1 VVKPLEMRADLIPYS
16 DEYGE
21 YVRKWIDTDETF
33 KFVCRGTDFPPPETI
48 IKTWQRSTVKSYLLI
63 DSGKPVAYGELWRR
77 EEEMA
82 FEIGHILV
90 DQYKR
95 SQGYGTKIVEL
106 LYQRAASRSDIAKV
120 IIKLFHENPIA
131 LGCFM
136 KCGFEIT
143 GTTSYTAG
151 LRMIRF
157 VK

>member
-1 VVKPLEMRADLIPYS
+1 MEIKADLIPYS
-16 DEYGE
+16 SEYE
-21 YVRKWIDTDETF
+21 QYICKWIDTEETF
-33 KFVCRGTDFPPPETI
+33 KFVCRGTDFPPPENI
-48 IKTWQRSTVKSYLLI
+48 IKTWQRPSVKSYLLI

-90 DQYKR
+90 EPYKR
-95 SQGYGTKIVEL
+95 SMGYGTKLIEL

-120 IIKLFHENPIA
+120 IIKLFQENPIA

-136 KCGFEIT
+136 KVGFEIT

>member
-1 VVKPLEMRADLIPYS
+1 MVKPLEIKADLIPYS
-16 DEYGE
+16 EEYGE
-21 YVRKWIDTDETF
+21 YVRKWIETEETF
-33 KFVCRGTDFPPPETI
+33 QFVCRGKDFPPPENI
-48 IKTWQRSTVKSYLLI
+48 ITTWQRSTVKSYLLI

-77 EEEMA
+77 EDEMA
-82 FEIGHILV
+82 YEIGHLLV

-95 SQGYGTKIVEL
+95 GEGYGTKLVEL
-106 LYQRAASRSDIAKV
+106 LYQRAASQPEIAKI

-136 KCGFEIT
+136 KVGFEIT
-143 GTTSYTAG
+143 STTSYTAG

>member
-1 VVKPLEMRADLIPYS
+1 MVKPIVIKADLVPYS
-16 DEYGE
+16 DEYEE
-21 YVRKWIDTDETF
+21 YIRKWIDCEETF
-33 KFVCRGTDFPPPETI
+33 NFVCRGKDFPPSDSI
-48 IKTWQRSTVKSYLLI
+48 IKSWQRPSVKSYLLI

-82 FEIGHILV
+82 IEIGHV
-90 DQYKR
+90 MVEPFKR
-95 SQGYGTKIVEL
+95 SMGYGTKIIEL

-120 IIKLFHENPIA
+120 IIKLFNENPIA

-136 KCGFEIT
+136 KAQFEIT
-143 GTTSYTAG
+143 GTTSYTSG